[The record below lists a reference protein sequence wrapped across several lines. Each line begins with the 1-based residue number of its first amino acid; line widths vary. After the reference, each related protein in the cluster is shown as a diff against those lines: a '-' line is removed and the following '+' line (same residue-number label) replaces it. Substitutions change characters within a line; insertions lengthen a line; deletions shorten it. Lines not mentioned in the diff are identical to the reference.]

1 MKPILLEQRPPE
13 DGVNELQLPGDT
25 RTRGLRIRDE
35 KSNCSLEVDLHDRT
49 SPGLERERDR
59 MDWCPP
65 MHSPRDKGR
74 EWDRDRGA
82 LGSRTPEAAAMNVLQ
97 AAHVLQAPHAP
108 HALQPAPFCG
118 VGMTLEPVDPGRGG
132 FCYVAN
138 IKRGGAVH
146 QSGRV
151 IVGDELVRIDGFTC
165 VGQTREE
172 IKRSVLGP
180 QDTEIVLEF
189 KRAGQDTFEVKLR
202 RSHALN
208 VEHPGS
214 TSAQALGEEAD
225 VAGAQRRRSQLQDR
239 QSIDNPRSHSGIVET
254 QDVSEAKVA
263 QQDAQQAALD
273 SVSEH
278 KRKLNLA
285 GTEEPAVL
293 SASQLPPQIAA
304 CDVAAAAS
312 NTFNDEIAE
321 KAANGSGAAEASA
334 GGGPVLGPAPK
345 RPRHHEAS
353 EKGSAKDRDTEVER
367 NCDKDATSGVHA
379 RAVPGA
385 AGIEKGSCTAAEGIL
400 PPPANWS
407 GTLGMAAQAAAA
419 AESLQRQESECNE
432 KMRACK
438 ADARKAEAPDAAT
451 AVCKPEAAAAVS
463 APSGGPLSVVN
474 GSAGE
479 GRPSDS
485 TRERIGLHRDRDED
499 KSSCRDPAMGSGK

>member
-1 MKPILLEQRPPE
+1 MMPILLEQRPPE
-13 DGVNELQLPGDT
+13 DGVNELQLPADA

-35 KSNCSLEVDLHDRT
+35 KSKRSLEGDLHDRT

-59 MDWCPP
+59 LDWCPP
-65 MHSPRDKGR
+65 VHSPRDWGR

-82 LGSRTPEAAAMNVLQ
+82 LGSRTPEAAAINVLQ
-97 AAHVLQAPHAP
+97 AAHVLQPPHAP
-108 HALQPAPFCG
+108 HATQPAPFCG

-151 IVGDELVRIDGFTC
+151 MVGDELVRIDGFTC
-165 VGQTREE
+165 VGQTRDE
-172 IKRSVLGP
+172 IKRRVLGP

-189 KRAGQDTFEVKLR
+189 KRAGQDAFEVKLR

-214 TSAQALGEEAD
+214 ASAQALGEEAD
-225 VAGAQRRRSQLQDR
+225 VAGAQRRRSQPQDC
-239 QSIDNPRSHSGIVET
+239 QSNFNPRSHSGKVET

-263 QQDAQQAALD
+263 QQDAQQDALD

-278 KRKLNLA
+278 KRKLNLT
-285 GTEEPAVL
+285 GTEAPAVL

-312 NTFNDEIAE
+312 NTFNDGIAE

-334 GGGPVLGPAPK
+334 RGGPVLGPAPK

-353 EKGSAKDRDTEVER
+353 EKGSAKDRDTQVER
-367 NCDKDATSGVHA
+367 NCDKDATSGV
-379 RAVPGA
+379 RAVSGA
-385 AGIEKGSCTAAEGIL
+385 ACTETGSCTAARGIL

-407 GTLGMAAQAAAA
+407 GTLGMAPQAAAA
-419 AESLQRQESECNE
+419 AESLQRQDSECNE

-438 ADARKAEAPDAAT
+438 ADARNAEAPDAAIV
-451 AVCKPEAAAAVS
+451 VCKPEPAAAVS

-474 GSAGE
+474 GSAGQ

-485 TRERIGLHRDRDED
+485 TRERTGLHRDRDED
-499 KSSCRDPAMGSGK
+499 KCCFRDPAMGSGK